1 MHSLDKTMK
10 ENKIVLPRLAGV
22 VIQRTRDAKR
32 ARYASEFKDAK
43 AKGLTASFFKDFLI
57 VGMDGIPHVAVT
69 DILRGREIV
78 CPSIGAAM
86 GFIQAKLFHQGYL
99 V

>member
-1 MHSLDKTMK
+1 MKNKKPKKT
-10 ENKIVLPRLAGV
+10 
-22 VIQRTRDAKR
+22 
-32 ARYASEFKDAK
+32 AK
-43 AKGLTASFFKDFLI
+43 AKQAK
-57 VGMDGIPHVAVT
+57 
-69 DILRGREIV
+69 RGREIV